1 MADQSRSQP
10 PVREHR
16 VQNWHT
22 RQSEQLTKDSGLSY
36 LRLNPLP
43 ASGSIDLSRRDLQ
56 KRRMKLL
63 VAAVAVLI
71 ATSCGEAER
80 DPAETSSPTPEV
92 IDTLRARAAAGDA

>member
-1 MADQSRSQP
+1 
-10 PVREHR
+10 
-16 VQNWHT
+16 
-22 RQSEQLTKDSGLSY
+22 
-36 LRLNPLP
+36 
-43 ASGSIDLSRRDLQ
+43 
-56 KRRMKLL
+56 MKLL